1 MGEVYRARDTRLERT
16 VAIKVLPQHL
26 SSSSEVRHR
35 FEREAKTISQLSHP
49 HICALY
55 DVGREGETEYLV
67 MEYLEG
73 ETLADRLARGTL
85 SLEQTLR
92 FGVEIADALDTAHRH
107 GIVHRDLKPGNI
119 MLTKSGVKLLDFGL
133 AKRQPRPSDGSLS
146 TLATEA
152 GPLTTEGTL
161 LGTFQYMAP
170 EQLEGKEAD
179 GRTDIFAFGA
189 VLYEMAT
196 GRKAF
201 LGKNQA
207 SLIAAV
213 LTSDPPPISTLQSMI
228 PPALDRMVQRCLAKD
243 PDDRWQTARDLMLEL
258 KWIAEGGSQSGLPA
272 QLLTR
277 RKSQAPWAWAAAGL
291 IVGAVAAAIA
301 VWTLVRPSPSLPR
314 PATRLQL
321 ELSPPPELSA
331 WQRHA
336 FALSPDGTHLVY
348 AASQDGRRHL
358 YLRAME
364 GLESTLLPGTEDA
377 DGPFFSPDGQ
387 WVGFFA
393 ASKLKKISVAGGAPV
408 TLCNVPPVTR
418 GASWAADDTI
428 IFTPANA
435 TGLSRIS
442 AAGGSVQELTA
453 VNTKAGEQTHRWP
466 EILPGGK
473 AVLFTVGTGE
483 SFDEA
488 RIAAQ
493 SLDTG
498 ERKTLIEKG
507 TNPRYS
513 PTGHIVFARGGALLA
528 APFDLERIEVTGSP
542 VPILNGVR
550 IEITGSAHFAF
561 SRTGHLV
568 YLPGP
573 AQASWQYALVWMDRK
588 GTARPAAEA
597 HGAFTAVRF
606 SPDGQRLAATVSGA
620 TQDIWIYEVARGILT
635 RFTFEGSQEFDPV
648 WTPDGK
654 RLAYTSEHPENR
666 TGLTLLWK
674 AADGTAEPEVL
685 LAGKNAVF
693 PQSWSPD
700 GRFLA
705 FAEIHPATG
714 WDLWILP
721 IDGVRRPRPFLRT
734 RFAEAEPAFSPDGR
748 WIAYTS
754 NESGRYE
761 IYVRPYPGPGSKVQI
776 STEGGMEP
784 AWAPDGR
791 EIFYR
796 NAERMMAVETRLESQ
811 FSAGTPRVLFAGP
824 YFFDPDPEFR
834 QYDVAPDGREFVMLR
849 EVEQPA
855 ALPQLNFVVD
865 WFSDLTRRVPR
876 ARPQ

>member
-1 MGEVYRARDTRLERT
+1 
-16 VAIKVLPQHL
+16 
-26 SSSSEVRHR
+26 
-35 FEREAKTISQLSHP
+35 
-49 HICALY
+49 
-55 DVGREGETEYLV
+55 
-67 MEYLEG
+67 
-73 ETLADRLARGTL
+73 
-85 SLEQTLR
+85 
-92 FGVEIADALDTAHRH
+92 
-107 GIVHRDLKPGNI
+107 
-119 MLTKSGVKLLDFGL
+119 
-133 AKRQPRPSDGSLS
+133 
-146 TLATEA
+146 
-152 GPLTTEGTL
+152 
-161 LGTFQYMAP
+161 
-170 EQLEGKEAD
+170 
-179 GRTDIFAFGA
+179 
-189 VLYEMAT
+189 
-196 GRKAF
+196 
-201 LGKNQA
+201 
-207 SLIAAV
+207 
-213 LTSDPPPISTLQSMI
+213 
-228 PPALDRMVQRCLAKD
+228 
-243 PDDRWQTARDLMLEL
+243 
-258 KWIAEGGSQSGLPA
+258 
-272 QLLTR
+272 
-277 RKSQAPWAWAAAGL
+277 
-291 IVGAVAAAIA
+291 
-301 VWTLVRPSPSLPR
+301 
-314 PATRLQL
+314 
-321 ELSPPPELSA
+321 
-331 WQRHA
+331 
-336 FALSPDGTHLVY
+336 
-348 AASQDGRRHL
+348 
-358 YLRAME
+358 
-364 GLESTLLPGTEDA
+364 
-377 DGPFFSPDGQ
+377 
-387 WVGFFA
+387 
-393 ASKLKKISVAGGAPV
+393 
-408 TLCNVPPVTR
+408 
-418 GASWAADDTI
+418 
-428 IFTPANA
+428 
-435 TGLSRIS
+435 
-442 AAGGSVQELTA
+442 
-453 VNTKAGEQTHRWP
+453 
-466 EILPGGK
+466 
-473 AVLFTVGTGE
+473 
-483 SFDEA
+483 
-488 RIAAQ
+488 
-493 SLDTG
+493 
-498 ERKTLIEKG
+498 
-507 TNPRYS
+507 
-513 PTGHIVFARGGALLA
+513 VFARGGALLA

-550 IEITGSAHFAF
+550 IEITGSALFAF

-705 FAEIHPATG
+705 FSEIHPATG